1 MPINPQNITWDDDNS
16 QPSQIVW
23 DDEGVGEEIIGKMIK
38 AESNGNPNAVSKK
51 GAMGTMQLMPA
62 TAKELGVTDPF
73 DEEQNIQAGTKYV
86 NALYRK
92 YGDTEKALAAYN
104 WGPGNLDKHLKK
116 NPDNWK
122 DRLPSETRNYI
133 AKVNSPKQS
142 NIAWDDESIVW
153 DDKPSII
160 DQAIETVKGVG
171 KNIVGKGEAALSTL
185 SGLMATPVAG
195 LAGLVTSAGGLY
207 PEKGAQTVEDV
218 SNLLAYRP
226 QTERGQQ
233 DAEFINKPL
242 ELLDTGTGWLGQ
254 KVADITG
261 MPELGAAT
269 KAGAML
275 GLPTLGGKLFKGLS
289 KGKVP
294 VETPVKSPVESS
306 ELRPVEVLDESKAV
320 TPSIDK
326 YEAYVKG
333 GSTSP
338 LPKYA
343 EGSAINLDRLDTT
356 MDVKQL
362 VNQFTKE
369 NEAKIGK
376 KVVTWEETQQA
387 ARDLAWDEK
396 DFLKTARTKGSF
408 NAAEIDAMRTIHT
421 NAISDLQRTLR
432 ELPADRAQLTDATR
446 LEVLDKVNNYI
457 EIMKATSA
465 KSSEAG
471 RALNIHKRMIAEDPD
486 FIANTNMQKAMK
498 QIMDKRGG
506 KKLTDD
512 LIRDLKDVD
521 WANPSDVK
529 NIIKKYNKASPGDMV
544 YEAWLNAILSGP
556 STHAT
561 NILSNSL
568 TLGLKVPE
576 HTVASV
582 LRRELPFGEMKAE
595 TVGMIQGL
603 REGVRAGL
611 RAFRTGEASEMW
623 NKVETARTPSI
634 PGKLGEAVRMPT
646 KALTGA
652 DEFFKAIVY
661 RSEFNRLAF
670 LEAKKTGAKGK
681 ALAGKMAEILE
692 NPTAEMLDK
701 AHNEAL
707 YRTFNKP
714 LGNIGSWFMR
724 GRNMIPGAK
733 YIAPFVRTPANIAK
747 YALERTPLA
756 AGKIALDLKRGNLTK
771 AELYDDMSRSAIGTA
786 IGVVVYQMAKEGTI
800 TGGGPKNS
808 AERETKYRTGWQ
820 PYSIKIGDKYYS
832 YNRLEPLGSVLG
844 LSADLADVTKMD
856 DEEKMSDKFG
866 RIAASFGKNITSKTF
881 VQGVSNLLDATSDP
895 DRYGEK
901 LIKQLAGSPVP
912 SVVAGT
918 VRATDPTVYET
929 NNPVDTVKARMG
941 MTSDMFPKRD
951 IWGRPIERAGTMTSR
966 MVSPVIASKAK
977 DDPIDLEMDRLNL
990 AVSAP
995 SKKIRG
1001 VELEPKEYDAYAK
1014 RAGELSRERV
1024 ERYMRGGAYSHLR
1037 DELKKIAVKNIIERS
1052 RVQAGIE
1059 MWKDMERGR
1068 RFKPIDKK
1076 YGTSLSH
1083 QGLGQ

>member
-1 MPINPQNITWDDDNS
+1 MPINLQNITWDDDNS
-16 QPSQIVW
+16 APSQIVW

-62 TAKELGVTDPF
+62 TAKELGVTNPF
-73 DEEQNIQAGTKYV
+73 DAEQNIQAGTKYI
-86 NALYRK
+86 NAMYRK

-104 WGPGNLDKHLKK
+104 WGPGNMDKHLKK

-122 DRLPSETRNYI
+122 EGLPAETRNYI
-133 AKVNSPKQS
+133 AKVNAPKPG
-142 NIAWDDESIVW
+142 NIKWDDDSIVW

-171 KNIVGKGEAALSTL
+171 KNIVGKGEAALSTV

-218 SNLLAYRP
+218 SNLLTYRP
-226 QTERGQQ
+226 QTERGVQ
-233 DAEFINKPL
+233 ETELVNKPL

-261 MPELGAAT
+261 VPELGAAT
-269 KAGAML
+269 KAGAMM
-275 GLPTLGGKLFKGLS
+275 GLPTLGGKLVKGLP

-294 VETPVKSPVESS
+294 VEVPVKSPVASS

-320 TPSIDK
+320 TPSIEK

-362 VNQFTKE
+362 VNQFAKE

-376 KVVTWEETQQA
+376 KTVTWEETQQA

-396 DFLKTARTKGSF
+396 VFLKTARTKGSF

-421 NAISDLQRTLR
+421 NAISDLQRTLK
-432 ELPADRAQLTDATR
+432 ELPADRTQLTDATR

-457 EIMKATSA
+457 EIMKATST

-498 QIMDKRGG
+498 QIMEKRGG

-512 LIRDLKDVD
+512 LINDLKDVNWKD
-521 WANPSDVK
+521 PASVK
-529 NIIKKYNKASPGDMV
+529 DILKKYNKASPGDMV
-544 YEAWLNAILSGP
+544 YEAWLNGILSNP

-561 NILSNSL
+561 NIVSNAL
-568 TLGLKVPE
+568 TLTMKPPE
-576 HTVASV
+576 HAVASI
-582 LRRELPFGEMKAE
+582 LRREMPFGEMKAE

-611 RAFRTGEASEMW
+611 KAFKTGEASEMW

-634 PGKLGEAVRMPT
+634 PGKTGEVVRIPT

-681 ALAGKMAEILE
+681 ALADKMAELLD
-692 NPTAEMLDK
+692 NPTADMLEK
-701 AHNEAL
+701 SHQEAL

-714 LGNIGSWFMR
+714 LGRIGNRVMAL
-724 GRNMIPGAK
+724 RNDVPGLK
-733 YIAPFVRTPANIAK
+733 YIVPFIRTPANIAK

-771 AELYDDMSRSAIGTA
+771 AELYDDLSRSAIGSA
-786 IGVVVYQMAKEGTI
+786 IGVVTYQMAKEGII
-800 TGGGPKNS
+800 TGGGPKNA

-820 PYSIKIGDKYYS
+820 PYSVKIGNKYYS

-844 LSADLADVTKMD
+844 LSADLADVTKID
-856 DEEKMSDKFG
+856 DESKASEKFG

-881 VQGVSNLLDATSDP
+881 LQGVSNLLDATSDP

-901 LIKQLAGSPVP
+901 FIKQLASSTVP
-912 SVVAGT
+912 SVVGGIT
-918 VRATDPTVYET
+918 RAKDPTVYET
-929 NNPVDTVKARMG
+929 GTPLEAIKAKAGITGG
-941 MTSDMFPKRD
+941 MYPKRD
-951 IWGRPIERAGTMTSR
+951 IWGRPIERAGTTATR
-966 MVSPVIASKAK
+966 MVSPIIPSQVK
-977 DDPIDLEMDRLNL
+977 DDPVDIELDRLNL
-990 AVSAP
+990 AISVP
-995 SKKIRG
+995 SKKVRG
-1001 VELEPKEYDAYAK
+1001 VELEPGEYDAYAK

-1024 ERYMRGGAYSHLR
+1024 ERYMSSGAYDHLR
-1037 DELKKIAVKNIIERS
+1037 DELKKLAVRNIVEKS
-1052 RVQAGIE
+1052 RVQAGME
-1059 MWKDMERGR
+1059 LWKDMERGR

-1076 YGTSLSH
+1076 YGTNLSN
-1083 QGLGQ
+1083 Q